1 MEWVLFGL
9 ITLLL
14 TGALVILFQ
23 IKKIKEQDTEE
34 TYSMMNEFVNRM
46 EKENDELYDK
56 MVAYIQ
62 SKETKHNEKIQSL
75 ESKLNSYEVSP
86 KEKEPSNNDHKTEI
100 TQMYKQG
107 FSTNQIAKLLQV
119 EQGKVELII
128 NVYKKSK
135 AIKWLNV
142 RINRYIHPSRLVY

>member
-1 MEWVLFGL
+1 MEWVLYGL

-14 TGALVILFQ
+14 TGALIILFQ
-23 IKKIKEQDTEE
+23 IKKIKEQNTEE

-46 EKENDELYDK
+46 EKENDELYSK
-56 MVAYIQ
+56 MITYIQ
-62 SKETKHNEKIQSL
+62 SKEIKLNEKIQSL
-75 ESKLNSYEVSP
+75 EGKINTNEVSRP
-86 KEKEPSNNDHKTEI
+86 EEKEPSNNDHKTEI

-128 NVYKKSK
+128 NMYKKSK
-135 AIKWLNV
+135 AIK
-142 RINRYIHPSRLVY
+142 

>member
-14 TGALVILFQ
+14 IGALVILFQ

-34 TYSMMNEFVNRM
+34 TYSMMNEFVSRM

-62 SKETKHNEKIQSL
+62 SKETKLNEKIQSL
-75 ESKLNSYEVSP
+75 EKQINTQETQPV
-86 KEKEPSNNDHKTEI
+86 EKKPTNNDHKTEI

-119 EQGKVELII
+119 EQGKVELIV
-128 NVYKKSK
+128 NVYRKSK
-135 AIKWLNV
+135 ANK
-142 RINRYIHPSRLVY
+142 

>member
-23 IKKIKEQDTEE
+23 IKKIKEQNTEE

-46 EKENDELYDK
+46 EKENDELYSK
-56 MVAYIQ
+56 MITYIQ
-62 SKETKHNEKIQSL
+62 SKETKLNEKIQSL
-75 ESKLNSYEVSP
+75 EKQINTQETQP
-86 KEKEPSNNDHKTEI
+86 EEKKPTKNDHKTEI

-128 NVYKKSK
+128 SMYKKSK
-135 AIKWLNV
+135 AIK
-142 RINRYIHPSRLVY
+142 

>member
-14 TGALVILFQ
+14 TGALVILSQ

-34 TYSMMNEFVNRM
+34 AYSMMNEFVRRM
-46 EKENDELYDK
+46 EKENDELYSK
-56 MVAYIQ
+56 MITYIQ
-62 SKETKHNEKIQSL
+62 SKETKLNEKIQNL
-75 ESKLNSYEVSP
+75 EKQINTQEAQPV
-86 KEKEPSNNDHKTEI
+86 EKKSTTNDHKTEI

-107 FSTNQIAKLLQV
+107 FSTKQIAKLLLV
-119 EQGKVELII
+119 EQGKVELIV

-135 AIKWLNV
+135 AIK
-142 RINRYIHPSRLVY
+142 